1 MTEDDASDSEEAER
15 IVGGVER
22 PAPPKPDRDSNA
34 PVPAWRKKKK
44 GGALTALE
52 REKIDSLGKKAMSA
66 RERRALNLPRPP
78 PRR

>member
-1 MTEDDASDSEEAER
+1 MGNIER
-15 IVGGVER
+15 L
-22 PAPPKPDRDSNA
+22 APPKPDRDSR

-44 GGALTALE
+44 GATLTALE
-52 REKIDSLGKKAMSA
+52 REKIDSMGKKAMSA